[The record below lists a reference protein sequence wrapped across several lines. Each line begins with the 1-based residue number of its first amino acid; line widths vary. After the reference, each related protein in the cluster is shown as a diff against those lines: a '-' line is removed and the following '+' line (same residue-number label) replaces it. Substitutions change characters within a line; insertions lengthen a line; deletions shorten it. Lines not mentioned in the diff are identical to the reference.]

1 MLKNI
6 LFASFS
12 FLSVLTQ
19 GCNVL
24 SLSGG
29 GSFGINEIAILKN
42 MYDTKKITHEFDM
55 ITGISAGGLNS
66 GILNF
71 YKDTNEGLD
80 ELKDIY
86 FNLTNDDIYKKD
98 EFHIFNNWSF
108 YNTKPLRNTI
118 TNLID
123 KFNKDEKI
131 TIIGATD
138 VYKGKLKHFNFH
150 TLNKQDKIN
159 VLMATSAIPLIFP
172 PVYINDTLYADGGV
186 LSNEIIPLTKCDILV
201 VSAHPKLIED
211 RDINNVFKYTERIV
225 KILFNEFND
234 ETSKSSNIQH
244 CYPTSTE
251 LEKYSILDFENA
263 EELYKITYNNYSC
276 EKLSTSRQTKSND
289 IVS

>member
-1 MLKNI
+1 MFKNI
-6 LFASFS
+6 LFAAFS
-12 FLSVLTQ
+12 FFSVQ
-19 GCNVL
+19 ACNVL

-29 GSFGINEIAILKN
+29 GSFGINEVAILKN

-66 GILNF
+66 GVLNF

-80 ELKDIY
+80 ALKNIY

-108 YNTKPLRNTI
+108 YNTKPLRKTI

-138 VYKGKLKHFNFH
+138 VYQGKLKHFKFH
-150 TLNKQDKIN
+150 TLNKEDKIN

-172 PVYINDTLYADGGV
+172 PVNINGTLYADGGV
-186 LSNEIIPLTKCDILV
+186 LSNQIIPSIQCDILV
-201 VSAHPKLIED
+201 VSTQTKLVED
-211 RDINNVFKYTERIV
+211 RYINNVFKYTERIV

-234 ETSKSSNIQH
+234 ETSKTSNIQH

-263 EELYKITYNNYSC
+263 EELYKISYNNYRC
-276 EKLSTSRQTKSND
+276 EKLSTRRDTKSND